1 MVPFSTMNVLPMR
14 ALPPLVLSADA
25 PVGGPEPLP
34 LDQRQGSALWP
45 VPGDFALG
53 GQVAER
59 QLQAW
64 EADQQ
69 EEEEEEEARQAEQL
83 TDALLQ
89 QEAKMMTEQGYRPKV
104 GSAVDGATAV
114 LLSLALLSQTG
125 LQPRAQGCFPAAQIL
140 PCSSSRVFLPF
151 STGRE
156 P

>member
-1 MVPFSTMNVLPMR
+1 MVPFGTMNVLPMR

-25 PVGGPEPLP
+25 PAGGPEPLP

-83 TDALLQ
+83 TDALLR
-89 QEAKMMTEQGYRPKV
+89 QEAKMMAEQGYRPKV
-104 GSAVDGATAV
+104 GSRSGRRCCRAAQPGP
-114 LLSLALLSQTG
+114 ALPGWLT
-125 LQPRAQGCFPAAQIL
+125 AQGAGLL
-140 PCSSSRVFLPF
+140 PSSSDSSLLLFLCVSSF
-151 STGRE
+151 LDW
-156 P
+156 